1 MKTIITFK
9 PIQEL
14 TNSQVIIYNGFI
26 NNECIEYFLKEVERL
41 YNKETRDNIL
51 KNPEKMKERFRIIFT
66 DPVNF
71 GKGYHD
77 TTDDCYRR
85 IIDFLDE
92 HKKIETTITIKVQD
106 KVSGKFLYLVHNKS

>member
-1 MKTIITFK
+1 MVEVFFIPDNEQDVNYFKWTEDNTFRD
-9 PIQEL
+9 E
-14 TNSQVIIYNGFI
+14 F
-26 NNECIEYFLKEVERL
+26 CIELMNSLVKKYGKKVIF
-41 YNKETRDNIL
+41 DIL
-51 KNPEKMKERFRIIFT
+51 ENPEKMKEKFRVIFT

-92 HKKIETTITIKVQD
+92 HKKIETTITIKVQH
-106 KVSGKFLYLVHNKS
+106 KVSGKFLYLVLNKS

>member
-1 MKTIITFK
+1 M
-9 PIQEL
+9 
-14 TNSQVIIYNGFI
+14 
-26 NNECIEYFLKEVERL
+26 
-41 YNKETRDNIL
+41 
-51 KNPEKMKERFRIIFT
+51 

-77 TTDDCYRR
+77 TTDDCYGR

-92 HKKIETTITIKVQD
+92 HKKIETMITIKVHH

>member
-1 MKTIITFK
+1 MVLLITNVLNIFSKRSKDYIIRK
-9 PIQEL
+9 L
-14 TNSQVIIYNGFI
+14 GII
-26 NNECIEYFLKEVERL
+26 FLR
-41 YNKETRDNIL
+41 IL
-51 KNPEKMKERFRIIFT
+51 KIIFDILENPEKMKEKFRIIFT

-106 KVSGKFLYLVHNKS
+106 KVSGKFLYLVLNKS

>member
-1 MKTIITFK
+1 MVEVFFIPDNEQDVNYFKWTEDNTFR
-9 PIQEL
+9 EE
-14 TNSQVIIYNGFI
+14 F
-26 NNECIEYFLKEVERL
+26 CIELMNSLVKKYGKKVIF
-41 YNKETRDNIL
+41 DIL
-51 KNPEKMKERFRIIFT
+51 ENPEKMKEKFRIIFT

-92 HKKIETTITIKVQD
+92 HKKIKTTLTIKVQD
-106 KVSGKFLYLVHNKS
+106 KVSGKFLCLVLNKS

>member
-41 YNKETRDNIL
+41 YNKETKDNIL
-51 KNPEKMKERFRIIFT
+51 KNLK
-66 DPVNF
+66 DYNF
-71 GKGYHD
+71 N
-77 TTDDCYRR
+77 
-85 IIDFLDE
+85 FLVYYPLPDIYE
-92 HKKIETTITIKVQD
+92 DLTLE
-106 KVSGKFLYLVHNKS
+106 GLYLLQENYRFLG